1 MHDRIPSLEVGHNH
15 RGVAADAI
23 EGDATRSVQTDGE
36 SVTLERRQHLAI
48 GEIRRQGRH
57 AGDDVVREH
66 LGEDIHG
73 DVVQAIES
81 ELTEERNESVVHG
94 REHGKRIFRVAQRR
108 HEIRRGNSLDED
120 REDFRVG

>member
-1 MHDRIPSLEVGHNH
+1 MHDRIPSLEVGHDH

-23 EGDATRSVQTDGE
+23 EDDATRSIQTDGE
-36 SVTLERRQHLAI
+36 SVPLECGEHLAV
-48 GEIRRQGRH
+48 GEVRRQGRH

-66 LGEDIHG
+66 FGEGIHG

-94 REHGKRIFRVAQRR
+94 REHGKRIFRVAEGR